1 MKELMTRDVRSCL
14 VRPHLVLCRRILR
27 GRPLSVLLACRIS
40 PSSFSGER
48 VFRITL
54 VNNTEYLGVA
64 PVDYCRRQDRSAIG
78 SNEPAKGKRINGFVE
93 GRVLENGGSEAK
105 VALPDGEVITVP
117 IDRISFVSESRET
130 SYVPVGS

>member
-1 MKELMTRDVRSCL
+1 MIHDPEPDTIMNRDAT
-14 VRPHLVLCRRILR
+14 VLI
-27 GRPLSVLLACRIS
+27 ACQIS

-54 VNNTEYLGVA
+54 SDSQDHVGVA
-64 PVDYCRRQDRSAIG
+64 PVGYCHRLDRTHIEP
-78 SNEPAKGKRINGFVE
+78 NEPPKGKRINGLVE
-93 GRVLENGGSEAK
+93 GRVVENLGTEAK

-130 SYVPVGS
+130 TYVPIGS

>member
-1 MKELMTRDVRSCL
+1 MNRDAT
-14 VRPHLVLCRRILR
+14 VLI
-27 GRPLSVLLACRIS
+27 ACQIS

-54 VNNTEYLGVA
+54 SGKKDHVGIA
-64 PVDYCRRQDRSAIG
+64 PVGLCHHLDRARLE
-78 SNEPAKGKRINGFVE
+78 SNEPPKGKRINALVE
-93 GRVLENGGSEAK
+93 GRIVEKLGTEAK

-130 SYVPVGS
+130 TYVPIGS